1 MIASPI
7 LVHMKG
13 DERKA
18 APPPLENGDRLT
30 RVEFHRRYQAMPE
43 IKKAELIE
51 GVVIV
56 PSPVR
61 RSHSKQHGIITTL
74 LGNYVFATP
83 GTEMLDNASVILDSD
98 NEVQPDVLLRLEQG
112 GTSRSTDD
120 DYIEGAPE
128 LVFEIA
134 NTSAT
139 YDLHS
144 KLNVYRRTGVK
155 EYIVWTIQDSSI
167 YWHRLQDGQYIP
179 VQADA
184 EGIVRSTVFPGLHLH
199 AKALLQGDLSQ
210 VLATMQTGLESAA
223 HAEFVKTLGGQS

>member
-1 MIASPI
+1 MVASPT
-7 LVHMKG
+7 LVHPK
-13 DERKA
+13 DEERKTGL
-18 APPPLENGDRLT
+18 PPLENGDRLT
-30 RVEFHRRYQAMPE
+30 RVEFHRRYQASPE

-51 GVVIV
+51 GIVIV

-74 LGNYVFATP
+74 LGNYAFATP
-83 GTEMLDNASVILDSD
+83 GVEMLDNASVILDSD
-98 NEVQPDVLLRLEQG
+98 NEVQPDVSLRLEQG
-112 GTSRSTDD
+112 GTSRATNT

-139 YDLHS
+139 YDLHD

-155 EYIVWTIQDSSI
+155 EYIVWTIQDSAI
-167 YWHRLQDGQYIP
+167 YWHRLQDGQYVS
-179 VQADA
+179 VQTDDD
-184 EGIVRSTVFPGLHLH
+184 GIARSTVFPGLDLH

-210 VLATMQTGLESAA
+210 VLETMQAGIASEV
-223 HAEFVKTLGGQS
+223 HAEFVKMLRGRL